1 MHSKQKGNI
10 GFTATVLELQ
20 KNMFN
25 VFSEIGD
32 YSRVDLIAEKNGIL
46 KKIQVKYST
55 GECGSIS
62 LNLVKSGPNGYRYTY
77 DKNDVDW
84 FAIYSPETDKVYWL
98 SFEDVKSIKKTFT
111 LRLIPAKN
119 NQKSGTHEASDF
131 GISRF
136 LRDFTQ
142 DTCNGDDKVQTT
154 TLVERST
161 KVEVAG

>member
-20 KNMFN
+20 KNEFN

-32 YSRVDLIAEKNGIL
+32 YSRVDIIAEKNGIT
-46 KKIQVKYST
+46 KKIQVKYDT
-55 GECGSIS
+55 GDSGSIT

-77 DKNDVDW
+77 NKNDVDW
-84 FAIYSPETDKVYWL
+84 FAIYSPKTDKVYWL
-98 SFEDVKSIKKTFT
+98 SVKDVENTKKTFT
-111 LRLIPAKN
+111 LRLIPSKN
-119 NQKSGTHEASDF
+119 KQKSGIHDASDF
-131 GISRF
+131 GISRL

-154 TLVERST
+154 TLVRSV
-161 KVEVAG
+161 KAEVVG